1 MPFQSEKQ
9 RRYLWANE
17 PEIAREWTDRYG
29 ASQGGLTRLPLRL
42 GTGEEMTA
50 IGTPLTNQMA
60 FTPGSALDDQIKK
73 LNTLEQMG
81 YPQPNLQNLKDMD
94 MKQFKEKGIP
104 LSLDA
109 ARYVSVPEGMQKIIS
124 DASLATENPPEGIAS
139 DYLGSRNPI
148 PRSGRNVRTSYDPAF
163 GELYQRDAWNTG
175 YPEVATTRRN
185 IYDPNSEHPQMD
197 RYYDPE
203 RWALSEEE
211 VVEEPSGINKLSPYQ
226 DYGQFFRNQPVDEGY
241 TKWGDTDNLMEYIN
255 KNPELMQT
263 MKDKA
268 GGIWESGI
276 DKGQWAL
283 GAAGAAAK
291 MPFQMLAKAANI
303 VNPLSPGSRNYN
315 PDLQGQIDM
324 LKASG
329 ILGGEDPSGPYR
341 ITGGPLAG
349 KNLVSGFGTNDY
361 GRMLQKR
368 IEYFRQQK
376 AKKGKLTDEQ
386 NRRLR
391 EAEDAKRKADAA
403 KAARTTHP
411 GGGRKT
417 QGNVGGW
424 SATSTSSGSGQ
435 GGGYGTGTG
444 YTDKSSVSSGGWKW

>member
-1 MPFQSEKQ
+1 IEKTK
-9 RRYLWANE
+9 AG
-17 PEIAREWTDRYG
+17 AEWLKNL
-29 ASQGGLTRLPLRL
+29 A
-42 GTGEEMTA
+42 MTA
-50 IGTPLTNQMA
+50 G
-60 FTPGSALDDQIKK
+60 GK
-73 LNTLEQMG
+73 LI
-81 YPQPNLQNLKDMD
+81 D
-94 MKQFKEKGIP
+94 IP
-104 LSLDA
+104 L
-109 ARYVSVPEGMQKIIS
+109 G
-124 DASLATENPPEGIAS
+124 LAN
-139 DYLGSRNPI
+139 
-148 PRSGRNVRTSYDPAF
+148 
-163 GELYQRDAWNTG
+163 
-175 YPEVATTRRN
+175 
-185 IYDPNSEHPQMD
+185 
-197 RYYDPE
+197 
-203 RWALSEEE
+203 
-211 VVEEPSGINKLSPYQ
+211 
-226 DYGQFFRNQPVDEGY
+226 FR
-241 TKWGDTDNLMEYIN
+241 
-255 KNPELMQT
+255 
-263 MKDKA
+263 
-268 GGIWESGI
+268 
-276 DKGQWAL
+276 
-283 GAAGAAAK
+283 
-291 MPFQMLAKAANI
+291 
-303 VNPLSPGSRNYN
+303 NPLSERSSNYN

-329 ILGGEDPSGPYR
+329 ILGGGDPSGPYR

>member
-17 PEIAREWTDRYG
+17 PEIARDWTDTYG
-29 ASQGGLTRLPLRL
+29 SRIDKNSGGIARL
-42 GTGEEMTA
+42 G
-50 IGTPLTNQMA
+50 L
-60 FTPGSALDDQIKK
+60 FDGSEI
-73 LNTLEQMG
+73 
-81 YPQPNLQNLKDMD
+81 Y
-94 MKQFKEKGIP
+94 KGIAE
-104 LSLDA
+104 L
-109 ARYVSVPEGMQKIIS
+109 EGSPI
-124 DASLATENPPEGIAS
+124 
-139 DYLGSRNPI
+139 DYLGSRSPI
-148 PRSGRNVRTSYDPAF
+148 TYPNEYDPGSTSGYSWNLGYPNWENTVYDPAF
-163 GELYQRDAWNTG
+163 GELSQYDKWDTD
-175 YPEVATTRRN
+175 YPGSFEKRGDYN
-185 IYDPNSEHPQMD
+185 IFSQIPRLQPDNFYKNFRPDFQ
-197 RYYDPE
+197 
-203 RWALSEEE
+203 EE
-211 VVEEPSGINKLSPYQ
+211 VVEEEPSGIELLSN
-226 DYGQFFRNQPVDEGY
+226 DF
-241 TKWGDTDNLMEYIN
+241 N
-255 KNPELMQT
+255 KNYQFEDANWRT
-263 MKDKA
+263 KGIEKTKA
-268 GGIWESGI
+268 GAEWLKNLALTAGGKLI
-276 DKGQWAL
+276 DIPL
-283 GAAGAAAK
+283 G
-291 MPFQMLAKAANI
+291 LANFR
-303 VNPLSPGSRNYN
+303 NPLSERSSNYN

-329 ILGGEDPSGPYR
+329 ILGGGDPSGPYR